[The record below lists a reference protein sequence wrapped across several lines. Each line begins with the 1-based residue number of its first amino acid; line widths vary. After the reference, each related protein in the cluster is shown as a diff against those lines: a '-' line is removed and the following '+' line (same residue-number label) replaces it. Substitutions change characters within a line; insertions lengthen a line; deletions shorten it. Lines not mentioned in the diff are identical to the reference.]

1 MADIADIAQEEI
13 DRQLTVA
20 LSNHSRIDTSAVDV
34 NSPRYCNDCDDL
46 IPSARVKAVPLCT
59 RCIECQEIA
68 EKWT

>member
-1 MADIADIAQEEI
+1 MADIADIAQTEI
-13 DRQLTVA
+13 DRQLDVA
-20 LSNHSRIDTSAVDV
+20 LSNHRRTDTSVIDVD
-34 NSPRYCNDCDDL
+34 SPRYCHDCDDL